1 MIIERFIKGGTDLS
15 SMRSVNYE
23 FGFSKKG
30 INASKLA
37 GVPREGYMFGLLKS
51 SYIGLR
57 QGPVISDL
65 FQVMNPDEILAF
77 SAGWSV
83 AASNH
88 DFSVLKSPEKLY
100 SNLVSY
106 GWKKFPL
113 ALKQIQGCDGVNL
126 FSRVSGDL
134 AKRVKEMFD
143 CRLRVREILSSDDR
157 ALEFEV
163 GPSKESLVCDMRT
176 KGPSNHKKIAGA
188 IVAILREKH
197 QKAYEKRPLEF
208 LLNDVHA
215 AAFAKKRDDYVD
227 DIMADRIPI
236 MLDNLPDNNSYV
248 KEYQF
253 LHDKVYGSQMK
264 KEINSQK
271 SMFDDFS
278 DPRILGH

>member
-1 MIIERFIKGGTDLS
+1 MNSF
-15 SMRSVNYE
+15 NYE

-37 GVPREGYMFGLLKS
+37 GVPRQGYMFGLLKS
-51 SYIGLR
+51 AYIGLK

-77 SAGWSV
+77 CAGWER

-88 DFSVLKSPEKLY
+88 DELFLESPELFYPK
-100 SNLVSY
+100 LVSY

-113 ALKQIQGCDGVNL
+113 ALKQVKENDKNNL
-126 FSRVSGDL
+126 FSRDKGNLAERVS
-134 AKRVKEMFD
+134 EMFKF
-143 CRLRVREILSSDDR
+143 RSRVREILSSKDR
-157 ALEFEV
+157 ELEFSH
-163 GPSKESLVCDMRT
+163 GPSKESLVYDMTT

-197 QKAYEKRPLEF
+197 QKACEKRPLEF
-208 LLNDVHA
+208 LLNDLHA
-215 AAFAKKRDDYVD
+215 AAFAKKMDSRVD
-227 DIMADRIPI
+227 NLMVDRIPI

-253 LHDKVYGSQMK
+253 LHDKLYVPQVLSAK
-264 KEINSQK
+264 KEINQRT
-271 SMFDDFS
+271 MFDDFS
-278 DPRILGH
+278 DPRSLGY